1 MIISRKLFSKNKLSD
16 KEKEKR
22 EEKLRKGASI
32 IAGTGAGLLTA
43 GLSNTDELQRKK
55 YEFIYARIR
64 YKTLKDSVSTRF
76 KKSLSNLDKLANE
89 DLNAVDKEF
98 KDKKL
103 TPKEYKV
110 KKIVLKT
117 YRDSLRND
125 IVSKYNKDLE
135 RVKGTVSAKEYR
147 EASKK
152 LRNALGKRALA
163 VAAIGTGVGVGLNEF
178 AKYKNKKR
186 KENK

>member
-1 MIISRKLFSKNKLSD
+1 MIISRKLFSKKLTD
-16 KEKEKR
+16 EEKEKR
-22 EEKLRKGASI
+22 GEKLRKGASI

-43 GLSNTDELQRKK
+43 GLSNTYSLQKK
-55 YEFIYARIR
+55 NRFIDARIR
-64 YKTLKDSVSTRF
+64 YKVLKDSVNSRYKTELE
-76 KKSLSNLDKLANE
+76 KLDKWVNE
-89 DLNAVDKEF
+89 NLNEADKEL

-103 TPKEYKV
+103 TKKEHKIT
-110 KKIVLKT
+110 KIVLKT
-117 YRDSLRND
+117 HYDKLRND
-125 IVSKYNKDLE
+125 IVSKYNNDLE

-163 VAAIGTGVGVGLNEF
+163 VATIGTGVGVGLNEF

>member
-22 EEKLRKGASI
+22 DEKLRKGASI

-43 GLSNTDELQRKK
+43 GLSNTYGLQSKK
-55 YEFIYARIR
+55 DKFIDARIR
-64 YKTLKDSVSTRF
+64 YKVLKDPVNTRF
-76 KKSLSNLDKLANE
+76 KKSLSVLDKLANE
-89 DLNAVDKEF
+89 DLNAVNKAF

-103 TPKEYKV
+103 TRKEHKAT
-110 KKIVLKT
+110 KIVLKA
-117 YRDSLRND
+117 YHDKLRND
-125 IVSKYNKDLE
+125 IVTKYNNDLE

-186 KENK
+186 KEK

>member
-1 MIISRKLFSKNKLSD
+1 MIINRKLFSKNKLSD

-43 GLSNTDELQRKK
+43 GLSNTYGLQNKK
-55 YEFIYARIR
+55 DEFIYARIR
-64 YKTLKDSVSTRF
+64 YKNLKDPVNSRYKVGLE
-76 KKSLSNLDKLANE
+76 KLDKWANE
-89 DLNAVDKEF
+89 NLNAVDKDF

-103 TPKEYKV
+103 TQKERKV
-110 KKIVLKT
+110 AKIVIKT
-117 YRDSLRND
+117 HYDKLRND
-125 IVSKYNKDLE
+125 IVSRYNKELE
-135 RVKGTVSAKEYR
+135 RVKGTVSAKEYK

-186 KENK
+186 KEK

>member
-1 MIISRKLFSKNKLSD
+1 MIINRKLFSKNKLSD

-43 GLSNTDELQRKK
+43 GLSNTYGLQNKK
-55 YEFIYARIR
+55 NEFLVARIR
-64 YKTLKDSVSTRF
+64 YKNLKDPVNSRYKVGLE
-76 KKSLSNLDKLANE
+76 KLDKWANE
-89 DLNAVDKEF
+89 NLNAVDKDF

-103 TPKEYKV
+103 TQKERKV
-110 KKIVLKT
+110 AKIVIKT
-117 YRDSLRND
+117 NYDKLRND
-125 IVSKYNKDLE
+125 IVSKYNNDLE
-135 RVKGTVSAKEYR
+135 RVKGTVSAKEYK

-186 KENK
+186 KEK